1 MSLVGLESMCQSRS
15 YGGLGMR
22 QLRDQNTFFLMKI
35 GYNIMDNNDTLWV
48 CVLRSK
54 YRINESISENIVLE
68 LCCWQP
74 KIEVFLNINGIVSLG
89 FGLAA
94 TKGVVRN
101 EMGTEFSGTIAIWGS
116 VQLLTLNYGAFWMD
130 STSTIS
136 NSALI
141 RRIQY
146 LLTEEAKEAFGRK
159 EDLQTLDS
167 PLREIQEI
175 LDMDRIKNC
184 VFQ

>member
-1 MSLVGLESMCQSRS
+1 MIS
-15 YGGLGMR
+15 YN
-22 QLRDQNTFFLMKI
+22 QFSWCHSNTCAFYGVFYGAQRCFDWL
-35 GYNIMDNNDTLWV
+35 
-48 CVLRSK
+48 S
-54 YRINESISENIVLE
+54 E

-74 KIEVFLNINGIVSLG
+74 KIEVFLNIDGIVSLG

-146 LLTEEAKEAFGRK
+146 LLTEEG
-159 EDLQTLDS
+159 
-167 PLREIQEI
+167 
-175 LDMDRIKNC
+175 
-184 VFQ
+184 